1 MGDIWP
7 YGPPQYAT
15 WDSVYNLMF
24 NFTRRD
30 DVSRIMAAIGVAES
44 SLDWTV
50 INDTPS
56 TGDYSVGIW
65 QINYYNG
72 LYQSRA
78 AQFGTPQQLV
88 AGGPGLQARA
98 ALAIAYGP
106 GGYTNWST
114 YNSGAYQRY
123 LRGFVPT
130 PGPPGPGTVS
140 QLEPPPPPP
149 APAADWSGYVRLA
162 GDSHIQVARWIR
174 GYRYAIQRL

>member
-15 WDSVYNLMF
+15 WQGVYNLIF

-30 DVSRIMAAIGVAES
+30 DVSRIMAAIGSAES
-44 SLDWTV
+44 NLDWTV

-72 LYQSRA
+72 LYSARA
-78 AQFGTPQQLV
+78 AMFGTPQQLV

-98 ALAIAYGP
+98 ALAIAFGP
-106 GGYTNWST
+106 GGYTNWTT
-114 YNSGAYQRY
+114 YSDGAYAKF
-123 LRGFVPT
+123 LHGFVPT
-130 PGPPGPGTVS
+130 PTGVGPGAIN

-149 APAADWSGYVRLA
+149 PPAPDWSGYVRVA
-162 GDSHIQVARWIR
+162 GDVSVGAALRIFD
-174 GYRYAIQRL
+174 YRRAIQQI

>member
-15 WDSVYNLMF
+15 WQGCYDLIF
-24 NFTRRD
+24 NFTHRD
-30 DVSRIMAAIGVAES
+30 DVSRIMAAIGSAES

-72 LYQSRA
+72 LYNSRA
-78 AQFGTPQQLV
+78 AAFGTPRQLI
-88 AGGPGLQARA
+88 AGGPGLQARS

-114 YNSGAYQRY
+114 YNNGAYAHF
-123 LRGFVPT
+123 LHGFVPT
-130 PGPPGPGTVS
+130 PSGQGPGATE
-140 QLEPPPPPP
+140 QFGAPPTLP
-149 APAADWSGYVRLA
+149 AHDWSPWITDTANTYRNAA
-162 GDSHIQVARWIR
+162 GVAARWAAGLSRI
-174 GYRYAIQRL
+174 